1 MEIKGDNRILV
12 ESIANS
18 LESAG
23 CAGIKTTVGATE
35 IKPDN
40 PKYTHAQHKIYI
52 TIGYEQ

>member
-1 MEIKGDNRILV
+1 VEIKGDNRILV